1 MYLYLIIIIIFLI
14 INYLLSKSIKKY
26 TYEKFFIYVVF
37 YFILLNIVNFIY
49 LQNIYL
55 FTFGSLFSVVILFL
69 YSGLYRSISV
79 KIMIRSYFK
88 KTNISINNFYK
99 KEFKQRSF
107 NKRVKILI
115 DNDFLLKK
123 NKYLVLSKKGKKYLK
138 IFKIA
143 HSFYKIKYSG

>member
-123 NKYLVLSKKGKKYLK
+123 NKYLALSKKGKKYLK
-138 IFKIA
+138 IFKIV

>member
-123 NKYLVLSKKGKKYLK
+123 NKYLVLSKKGNKYLK

-143 HSFYKIKYSG
+143 QSVYKIKFSG

>member
-123 NKYLVLSKKGKKYLK
+123 NKYLVLSKKGKKYLEKLK
-138 IFKIA
+138 IVQSIYRVKF
-143 HSFYKIKYSG
+143 SG

>member
-1 MYLYLIIIIIFLI
+1 MYLYLIAIIIFLI
-14 INYLLSKSIKKY
+14 INYLLSKLIKKY

-49 LQNIYL
+49 LKNIYL

-138 IFKIA
+138 IFKIV

>member
-1 MYLYLIIIIIFLI
+1 MYLYLISILFFLVT
-14 INYLLSKSIKKY
+14 NYLVTTLIKKY
-26 TYEKFFIYVVF
+26 TFVKFFIYVMT
-37 YFILLNIVNFIY
+37 YFISINFINLIY
-49 LQNIYL
+49 LQNVNF
-55 FTFGSLFSVVILFL
+55 FTFQVLFSITVLFL
-69 YSGLYRSISV
+69 YTGLYRAVSV
-79 KIMIRSYFK
+79 KIMIYLYLK
-88 KTNISINNFYK
+88 KQKISVNNFYK

-138 IFKIA
+138 IFKIV

>member
-138 IFKIA
+138 IFKFV

>member
-49 LQNIYL
+49 LKNIYL

-138 IFKIA
+138 IFKIF